1 MKLVLQL
8 VHLYKET
15 DKTWTDVARLFSK
28 IFSGEG
34 SKCLA
39 IRRKCVK
46 EASTWQIDSES
57 DIQTCL
63 LRIVDKIIEFPPTK
77 LMFSIGPISQW

>member
-1 MKLVLQL
+1 MSC
-8 VHLYKET
+8 YK
-15 DKTWTDVARLFSK
+15 
-28 IFSGEG
+28 
-34 SKCLA
+34 
-39 IRRKCVK
+39 K

-63 LRIVDKIIEFPPTK
+63 LRIVDKIIEFPPSK